1 MFALVL
7 FVAPAAF
14 AQEEAP
20 DAGAATGAEAPRSW
34 LSPRK
39 GFNSLTTADGKG
51 ASSRGWGLGLF
62 VLACA
67 GGSILLI
74 VKKRKINPKSS
85 NELQVLTSTRI
96 GPKSQLVIAQVDGRR
111 ILLGVTDG
119 SIQRLAWLKRKRGAE
134 VAISV
139 AAEPDTKPAGFAAV
153 LNDAFASFR
162 KNAPRDPRR
171 GKDQPS
177 AAITLAAETED
188 KIQLRS
194 AAKKEPELIRVEAQ
208 AAGLLSRL
216 KELQP

>member
-1 MFALVL
+1 MSVIRLAMFALVL

-20 DAGAATGAEAPRSW
+20 DAGATPGAEAPRSW

-39 GFNSLTTADGKG
+39 GFSTLTSTDGKSP
-51 ASSRGWGLGLF
+51 SSRGWGLGLF
-62 VLACA
+62 LFACA
-67 GGSILLI
+67 GGTLLL
-74 VKKRKINPKSS
+74 VLKKKKLSPKVGG
-85 NELQVLTSTRI
+85 ELQVLTSTRL

-119 SIQRLAWLKRKRGAE
+119 SIQRLAWLKRKPQNAE
-134 VAISV
+134 VTITEK
-139 AAEPDTKPAGFAAV
+139 EPEAVRPAGFAAV

-162 KNAPRDPRR
+162 K
-171 GKDQPS
+171 KEQPA

-188 KIQLRS
+188 KVQLRS
-194 AAKKEPELIRVEAQ
+194 RREPEPQLVRVEAQ

-216 KELQP
+216 KELQQ

>member
-1 MFALVL
+1 MSVIRLAMFALVL

-20 DAGAATGAEAPRSW
+20 DAGATGAEGPRSW

-39 GFNSLTTADGKG
+39 GFNSLTTNDGKG

-67 GGSILLI
+67 GGSVLLI
-74 VKKRKINPKSS
+74 LKKRKVTPKSS
-85 NELQVLTSTRI
+85 NELHVLTSTRI

-119 SIQRLAWLKRKRGAE
+119 SIQRLAWLKRKKTEAAITVAE
-134 VAISV
+134 APE
-139 AAEPDTKPAGFAAV
+139 AAPVKPAGFAAV

-162 KNAPRDPRR
+162 K
-171 GKDQPS
+171 KEQPS

-188 KIQLRS
+188 KVQLRT
-194 AAKKEPELIRVEAQ
+194 ARKEPELIRVEAQ
-208 AAGLLSRL
+208 AAGLISRL
-216 KELQP
+216 KELQQ

>member
-20 DAGAATGAEAPRSW
+20 DAGAEAPRSW

-39 GFNSLTTADGKG
+39 GLGALTTNDGKG
-51 ASSRGWGLGLF
+51 TSSRGWGLGLF

-74 VKKRKINPKSS
+74 LKKRKVNPKTS

-119 SIQRLAWLKRKRGAE
+119 SIQRLAWLKRKKAE
-134 VAISV
+134 VAITV
-139 AAEPDTKPAGFAAV
+139 AGEPEPAPVRPAGFAAV

-162 KNAPRDPRR
+162 KNAP
-171 GKDQPS
+171 PS
-177 AAITLAAETED
+177 AALTLAGETED
-188 KIQLRS
+188 KVQLRTPR
-194 AAKKEPELIRVEAQ
+194 KEPELIRVEAQ

-216 KELQP
+216 KELQQ